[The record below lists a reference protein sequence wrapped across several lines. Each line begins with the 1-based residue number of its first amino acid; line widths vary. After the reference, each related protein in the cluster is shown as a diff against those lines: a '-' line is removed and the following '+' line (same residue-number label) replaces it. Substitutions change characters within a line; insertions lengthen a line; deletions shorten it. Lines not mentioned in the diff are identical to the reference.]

1 MTGHAPHRRFND
13 NEHSKDS
20 SYPVDSKTLLGHAFP
35 DADLSHCYWLPLRDL
50 AYRKSRIAS
59 FGDFSHWD
67 TDIC

>member
-50 AYRKSRIAS
+50 AYRKS
-59 FGDFSHWD
+59 
-67 TDIC
+67 